1 MPSSIIILH
10 IEITVLGYLGISL
23 VFTHTHIILL
33 FISLLQYIPTK
44 KKKNN
49 YSSYLPIFP
58 NESPNVVEQPFSFGL
73 KYPVVDGNP
82 FEHQGADP
90 KSEKSRINLA

>member
-33 FISLLQYIPTK
+33 FISLLQYIPT
-44 KKKNN
+44 KKNN